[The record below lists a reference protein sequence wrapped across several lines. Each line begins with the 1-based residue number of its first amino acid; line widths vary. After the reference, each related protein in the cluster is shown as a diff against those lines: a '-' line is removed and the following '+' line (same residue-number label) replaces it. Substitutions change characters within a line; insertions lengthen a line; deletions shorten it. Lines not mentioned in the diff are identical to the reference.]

1 MLTRRTLHLLQWTVL
16 LLIVCSRAFA
26 QDDVGKSGKPSPL
39 TVRPNP
45 EMMNTWLEAQCIAAL
60 DRRVEA
66 YEKLETPEQLKTW
79 QTDRRE
85 FFVRNIGG
93 FPGRTPLNP
102 VITGSAKF
110 DGYSIEKL
118 YFESQP
124 GFFVSATMYLPEGKG
139 PFPGVLHIPGHSTN
153 GKARDL
159 YQRAAIVIAKG
170 GCAVLSYDPVGQ
182 GERHHFYDDTHEQGM
197 PKVGATTHE
206 HQLFNQ
212 GAILLGSNT
221 ARLMIWDATRAIDYL
236 QSRADIIADK
246 IGCTGISGGGTNTS
260 YIMAL
265 DDRIVAAA
273 PGCYLCG
280 FRSLINRQ
288 GPQDAEQNIHG
299 QIAFGMDHG
308 DYVMMRAP
316 QATLVMVA
324 TKDYFDIEGAWR
336 LFRRSKR
343 FYSRMGFPERC
354 DIVEA
359 PTEHGFPT
367 EMRVASAN
375 WMRRWLLNDDTPV
388 TEQDFPILPDEEL
401 YSTPTGRVLDLPG
414 AKSAFELHADWA
426 KSFAATRAEN
436 AKPENR
442 EALRETIFEL
452 TGARKTDQ
460 LPKPEFELLGTAD
473 TSFARVEKFVL
484 TPETGIEL
492 PALLFTS
499 KQNVAVKNVVI
510 HLNADG
516 KHLDAAPG
524 GVIAGLLQNPGS
536 AVLAVDLRGYGET
549 GTPSTST
556 GFDSLIGE
564 DWRETSL
571 AMLLAKSYVG
581 MRVDDIVQSARF
593 ARSHFDSANLNIE
606 LSASG
611 YATVAVQHAAFLHP
625 DLIAKTTLSDG
636 LENWIDLLDERYP
649 QASQAN
655 LVYGALRHYDLPALT
670 AP

>member
-1 MLTRRTLHLLQWTVL
+1 
-16 LLIVCSRAFA
+16 
-26 QDDVGKSGKPSPL
+26 
-39 TVRPNP
+39 
-45 EMMNTWLEAQCIAAL
+45 MMNTWLEAQALAAL

-66 YEKLETPEQLKTW
+66 FEKLESREQLQAW
-79 QTDRRE
+79 QTERRE
-85 FFVRNIGG
+85 FFLRKLGG
-93 FPGRTPLNP
+93 FPERTPLNP
-102 VITGSAKF
+102 VITGTADF

-124 GFFVSATMYLPEGKG
+124 GFFVSATMYLPEGEG

-182 GERHHFYDDTHEQGM
+182 GERHHFHNDTHEAGK
-197 PKVGATTHE
+197 PKVTATTQE

-212 GAILLGSNT
+212 GALLLGSNT
-221 ARLMIWDATRAIDYL
+221 ARLMVWDATRAIDYL
-236 QSRADIIADK
+236 QSRDDIIADK

-316 QATLVMVA
+316 QPTLIMAA

-343 FYSRMGFPERC
+343 FYTTLGFPERC
-354 DIVEA
+354 DLVE
-359 PTEHGFPT
+359 PDTEHGFPT

-388 TEQDFPILPDEEL
+388 SEEDFPILADEEL

-426 KSFAATRAEN
+426 KTFAATRAEN
-436 AKPENR
+436 ARPENR
-442 EALRETIFEL
+442 EALREKIFEL
-452 TGARKTDQ
+452 TAARKIDQ
-460 LPKPEFELLGTAD
+460 LPEVASESLGTLD
-473 TSFARVEKFVL
+473 TPFDGIEKVVL
-484 TPETGIEL
+484 TPETGIQL
-492 PALLFTS
+492 RAVLFTS
-499 KQNVAVKNVVI
+499 TKNTTVKNVVI
-510 HLNADG
+510 HLDPPG
-516 KHLDAAPG
+516 KHLAAVGPG
-524 GVIAGLLQNPGS
+524 GAITTLMQRPHT

-549 GTPSTST
+549 GTPSTRA
-556 GFDSLIGE
+556 GFDKLIGA
-564 DWRETSL
+564 DWRETTL
-571 AMLLAKSYVG
+571 AMMLEKSYVG
-581 MRVDDIVQSARF
+581 MRVDDIAQSARWL
-593 ARSHFDSANLNIE
+593 REHFKNPDLTLELN
-606 LSASG
+606 AVG
-611 YATVAVQHAAFLHP
+611 NATVAAQHAAFLHP
-625 DLIAKTTLSDG
+625 NLIAKATLTNG
-636 LENWIDLLDERYP
+636 LESWIDLLDERYP
-649 QASQAN
+649 FVSQSN
-655 LVYGALRHYDLPALT
+655 LVYGALRHYDLPTLAAH

>member
-1 MLTRRTLHLLQWTVL
+1 
-16 LLIVCSRAFA
+16 
-26 QDDVGKSGKPSPL
+26 
-39 TVRPNP
+39 
-45 EMMNTWLEAQCIAAL
+45 MMNTWLEAQGIAAL
-60 DRRVEA
+60 DRRAEA
-66 YEKLETPEQLKTW
+66 YEKLETPEQLKAW
-79 QTDRRE
+79 QTERRE
-85 FFVRNIGG
+85 FFLRKLGG
-93 FPGRTPLNP
+93 FPERTPLNP

-182 GERHHFYDDTHEQGM
+182 GERHHFHDDTHEEGK
-197 PKVGATTHE
+197 PKVTATTQE

-221 ARLMIWDATRAIDYL
+221 ARLMVWDATRAIDYL
-236 QSRADIIADK
+236 QSRDDIIADK

-265 DDRIVAAA
+265 DDRIKAAA

-299 QIAFGMDHG
+299 QLAFGMDHG

-316 QATLVMVA
+316 QPTLIMVA
-324 TKDYFDIEGAWR
+324 TEDYFDIEGAWQ

-354 DIVEA
+354 DLVEA

-375 WMRRWLLNDDTPV
+375 WMRRWLLGNDTPV
-388 TEQDFPILPDEEL
+388 TEEDFPILPDEEL

-414 AKSAFELHADWA
+414 ARSAFDLHAEWA

-442 EALRETIFEL
+442 EALRETIFVL
-452 TGARKTDQ
+452 TAACKLDQ
-460 LPKPEFELLGTAD
+460 FPAVEFESLGSVD
-473 TSFARVEKFVL
+473 SKFAHIEKFVL
-484 TPETGIEL
+484 TPEPGIEL

-499 KQNVAVKNVVI
+499 PKNTSVKNVVI
-510 HLNADG
+510 HLNPEG
-516 KHLDAAPG
+516 KHLDAEPAG
-524 GVIAGLLQNPGS
+524 AIANLMETPDT
-536 AVLAVDLRGYGET
+536 AVLAIDLRGFGEI
-549 GTPSTST
+549 GTPSTRA
-556 GFDSLIGE
+556 GFDKLIGV
-564 DWRETSL
+564 DWRETTY
-571 AMLLAKSYVG
+571 AMLLEKSYVG
-581 MRVDDIVQSARF
+581 YRVDDIAQSAQWLRQ
-593 ARSHFDSANLNIE
+593 HFKSPGLGIDLNAI
-606 LSASG
+606 G
-611 YATVAVQHAAFLHP
+611 DATVAARHAAFLHP
-625 DLIAKTTLSDG
+625 DLIAKTTLTDDF
-636 LENWIDLLDERYP
+636 ENWIDLLDERYP

-655 LVYGALRHYDLPALT
+655 LVYGALRHYDLPTLA

>member
-1 MLTRRTLHLLQWTVL
+1 MPQWRCLFLCALVAVAAT
-16 LLIVCSRAFA
+16 ATA
-26 QDDVGKSGKPSPL
+26 QEKPTDPEEPSSL
-39 TVRPNP
+39 TVKPNP
-45 EMMNTWLEAQCIAAL
+45 EMMNTWLEALGLAAL
-60 DRRVEA
+60 DRRA
-66 YEKLETPEQLKTW
+66 GNFEKLETPEQLKAW
-79 QTDRRE
+79 QNERRE
-85 FFVRNIGG
+85 FFLRKIGG
-93 FPGRTPLNP
+93 LPERTPLNP
-102 VITGSAKF
+102 VITGTAKF

-124 GFFVSATMYLPEGKG
+124 GFFVSATMYLPEGEG
-139 PFPGVLHIPGHSTN
+139 PYPGVLHIPGHSTN

-182 GERHHFYDDTHEQGM
+182 GERHHFHNDTHEEGK
-197 PKVGATTHE
+197 PKVTATTQE

-236 QSRADIIADK
+236 QSRDDIIADK

-316 QATLVMVA
+316 QPTLIMAA

-343 FYSRMGFPERC
+343 FYTKMGFPERC
-354 DIVEA
+354 DLVE
-359 PTEHGFPT
+359 PDTEHGFPT

-375 WMRRWLLNDDTPV
+375 WMRRWLLGNDTPV
-388 TEQDFPILPDEEL
+388 TEQDFPILADEEL

-414 AKSAFELHADWA
+414 AKSAFELHAEWA
-426 KSFAATRAEN
+426 KSFAAARAEN

-442 EALRETIFEL
+442 KALREKVFEL
-452 TGARKTDQ
+452 TGAGRIDQ
-460 LPKPEFELLGTAD
+460 LADTDHESLGAVE
-473 TSFARVEKFVL
+473 TSFANVEKWVI
-484 TPETGIEL
+484 TPEPGIEL

-499 KQNVAVKNVVI
+499 KKNATIDKVVV
-510 HLNADG
+510 HLNPEG
-516 KHLDAAPG
+516 KHLDAGDDGA
-524 GVIAGLLQNPGS
+524 IAKLLNATGT
-536 AVLAVDLRGYGET
+536 AVLAVDLRGFGET
-549 GTPSTST
+549 GTPSTRA
-556 GFDSLIGE
+556 GFDKLIGA
-564 DWRETSL
+564 DWRETTL
-571 AMLLAKSYVG
+571 AMLLEKSYVG
-581 MRVDDIVQSARF
+581 MRIDDLAQSARWL
-593 ARSHFDSANLNIE
+593 RQHFKNPKLTIE
-606 LSASG
+606 VNAIG
-611 YATVAVQHAAFLHP
+611 DATVAAQHAAFLHP
-625 DLIAKTTLSDG
+625 DLISKIDVTDG
-636 LENWIDLLDERYP
+636 LENWLELLDERYP
-649 QASQAN
+649 IVSQAN
-655 LVYGALRHYDLPALT
+655 LVYGALRHYDLPTLVL
-670 AP
+670 P